1 MPAAHLWYGADINI
15 PKRASSVALLLT
27 LMKFSQDFRPSKPKR
42 VNTPLPI
49 CLPSQPFG
57 ALKTMQIYDFFCKLM
72 HAKPVNLFVDGIF
85 HGLTDCGQ

>member
-42 VNTPLPI
+42 VNTPLPK
-49 CLPSQPFG
+49 CLPSQPFV

-72 HAKPVNLFVDGIF
+72 HAKLVNLFACGVF
-85 HGLTDCGQ
+85 HELAVCRE